1 MLYGDSVYRADLEVK
16 KDGFIE
22 IKEEELLAEGLP
34 IRPIF
39 LE

>member
-1 MLYGDSVYRADLEVK
+1 MLYGDSVYRAELDVK

-22 IKEEELLAEGLP
+22 ITKEETLAEGMP